1 MWEAGLPEQIT
12 VQGGYRQG
20 DNHMG
25 HPEPGKGSALIRESG
40 RHGYGSRQLAGE
52 QHKPVKV
59 KLPV

>member
-1 MWEAGLPEQIT
+1 
-12 VQGGYRQG
+12 
-20 DNHMG
+20 MG